1 MEQKT
6 AKEFLYTDF
15 NSIGFVANSMLQ
27 APNLRQG
34 MKKSTVFKFWDKVV
48 GKKFE
53 KYSKIESLN
62 SDNVLI
68 VACANASVTSEL
80 TMFKNDILKKF
91 NSYAVP
97 LGIEV
102 VDIKFS
108 HKIWK
113 VDESEYNEI
122 LQEEKNP
129 YKPDLSG
136 FNPDDIMLDEQEVNA
151 ILNSVMQNKFASQ
164 EQRQKMFDAIILNL
178 KIQKYVNNNAKML

>member
-1 MEQKT
+1 MNQGRN
-6 AKEFLYTDF
+6 KEFFYTDF
-15 NSIGFVANSMLQ
+15 NSLGSVMNSVLQ

-34 MKKSTVFKFWDKVV
+34 LKKSTVFKFWGKVV

-62 SDNVLI
+62 RDNVLV
-68 VACANASVTSEL
+68 VACANASVSSEL

-91 NSYAVP
+91 NSYANP
-97 LGIEV
+97 LGIEA
-102 VDIKFS
+102 VDINFS

-113 VDESEYNEI
+113 VEKAVPQDLPE
-122 LQEEKNP
+122 EEKNP

-136 FNPDDIMLDEQEVNA
+136 FNPDDIVLDEEE
-151 ILNSVMQNKFASQ
+151 IESIKNSVMNNKFASQ

-178 KIQKYVNNNAKML
+178 KIQKYTKENS